1 MVIGRGPMSDAIR
14 GVPDKVHGEGPFP
27 QELKQRHETITRKLN
42 KVLNISRESREQNVN
57 HKC

>member
-1 MVIGRGPMSDAIR
+1 MSDAIR